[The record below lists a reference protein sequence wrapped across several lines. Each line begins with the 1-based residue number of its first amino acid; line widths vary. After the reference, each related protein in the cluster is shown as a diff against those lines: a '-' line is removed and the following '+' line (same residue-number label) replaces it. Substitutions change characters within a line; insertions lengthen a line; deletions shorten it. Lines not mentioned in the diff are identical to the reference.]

1 MEGMG
6 WAEGRTSRDIWSGG
20 PVGGVMSEVE
30 HNHPGTLYRQT
41 RRHSKT
47 DFRFGKW
54 ALTQPSYTLHCKTT
68 RAVHFSPSGL
78 GAPLSDT
85 QTSRASDTNKDD

>member
-1 MEGMG
+1 MGGGEDVEGYL
-6 WAEGRTSRDIWSGG
+6 EPSGG

-47 DFRFGKW
+47 DFRFGKQ